1 MAKIIGKPLKNI
13 PWEDKPQ
20 GYQYPV
26 WRYSGN
32 PIINRD
38 DLFMSNS
45 IFNSAVVPYGDGF
58 AGVFRV
64 DDMTRSQF
72 LVTGFSKDAIHW
84 DLNSEY
90 IFPGY
95 DPRLCE
101 IDGWFYLSWVRI
113 GNPGGT
119 TIGIART
126 KDFKE
131 FEEYPDA
138 TLPVSRNGVLFPRKV
153 NGNYMLFSRPCDKG
167 HTPYG
172 ELFLSQSPD
181 LNYWGKHKFVMK
193 PEKVWEATKIGA
205 GPTPIETDEGW
216 LCFYHG
222 VTTSCNGFVY
232 SMGAAIMDK
241 DEPWKVKHRANCYL
255 LNPRTDYECVGDV
268 PNVVFPC
275 AALTD
280 AETGRIAIYY
290 GGADTVV
297 ALAFTTVDEVIDFIK
312 KNDLLK

>member
-181 LNYWGKHKFVMK
+181 LKNWGKHKFVMK
-193 PEKVWEATKIGA
+193 PEKVWEATKI
-205 GPTPIETDEGW
+205 
-216 LCFYHG
+216 
-222 VTTSCNGFVY
+222 
-232 SMGAAIMDK
+232 
-241 DEPWKVKHRANCYL
+241 
-255 LNPRTDYECVGDV
+255 
-268 PNVVFPC
+268 
-275 AALTD
+275 
-280 AETGRIAIYY
+280 
-290 GGADTVV
+290 
-297 ALAFTTVDEVIDFIK
+297 
-312 KNDLLK
+312 